1 MKQAIQFL
9 AFFILPFVL
18 FGQYTDET
26 TAGFIK
32 VKSGIS
38 APSTVVRGSSFTVS
52 FKLKE
57 TLGQSITV
65 QELALALHK
74 ENGAYVEDLK
84 KWTTSSYCSF
94 GANEEKN
101 FNFSANITSASV
113 IEGEYKLVLKLKI
126 NNAWLDIQVLS
137 STAMNPKSVY
147 VDVLAPTIVTSVS
160 NLNFGS
166 VEVGSSKTM
175 TYSVS
180 AQNLIADL
188 KLTAPTG
195 FQLQADGSL
204 WNQTLT
210 IPPSSDGSINNVTI
224 QVRFSPTQP
233 GPYNGL
239 ISHKSTGAN
248 TKNVNLSADGIEISS
263 YNIQTSANPSSG
275 GNPSGAGTYLRG
287 SVCHLNSNTNPGW
300 IFNGWYNLSGSLES
314 SNSNYTFTVTDN
326 RYLIAKFT
334 RNYNLSLQS
343 NGGGTGFI
351 KVNGASHALPFNA
364 TYQSGTQVTLE
375 AVPDQNHLFTG
386 WGGDLT
392 GVSNPTTLTMTSDK
406 VVNVG
411 FSAPLPDYT
420 LNISNT
426 GDGNGLIK
434 VNGASHALPFN
445 STFQSGSQVTLE
457 AVPDINNL
465 FTGWGGDLTGVSNPT
480 TLTMTS
486 DKFVNVGFSAPL
498 PDYTLNISNTG
509 DGNGSIKVNGIFYA
523 LPFNSTFQSGTQV
536 TLEAVPDQNHL
547 FTGWGGDLTGV
558 SNPTTITMTSDK
570 VVNVGF
576 SAPLPDYTLNISN
589 TGDGNGSIKVNG
601 IFYTLPFNSTFQS
614 GTQVTLEAVP
624 DLNNLFIGWSGDLTG
639 SSNPITLTMTSD
651 KVVNIGFSAPL
662 QEYHIY
668 LSKTGDGDG
677 IVLLN
682 GSMIPVLPCTLSVTA
697 TETVTFFALPDASS
711 LFSGWQGDLT
721 GTINPISF
729 TIASNMTIIVGFAST
744 VPVELISNSVTAVKN
759 NVNINW
765 STATETNAS
774 HFIIERKLS
783 DGEWFET
790 GNVRAAGTSTT
801 KKNYEFVDKNVAAG
815 KYFYRL
821 KQVDFDGRFQIFDA
835 FDIEVVTPVTIK
847 LDQNYPNPFN
857 PSTRIDFSIPVSAN
871 VTLDIFDIS
880 GQKVATVISGQM
892 NAGYHFVDF
901 DAAKYGLPIRYLCLQ
916 TLCRQIYL
924 NQEDD
929 TFKIGINSQVLFS

>member
-1 MKQAIQFL
+1 MKHAIQFL

-18 FGQYTDET
+18 FGQYTDAT

-74 ENGAYVEDLK
+74 ENGAYIEDLK

-180 AQNLIADL
+180 AQNLTADL

-204 WNQTLT
+204 WNPTLT

-224 QVRFSPTQP
+224 RVRFSPTQA

-239 ISHKSTGAN
+239 ITHKSTGAN
-248 TKNVNLSADGIEISS
+248 TKNVNLSADGIEIPS

-300 IFNGWYNLSGSLES
+300 IFNGWYNLSGNLES
-314 SNSNYTFTVTDN
+314 SNSTYTFTVTDN

-334 RNYNLSLQS
+334 LQPPPS
-343 NGGGTGFI
+343 YTVSVVSSPTEGGSVTGGGSFVLGSTCSVTASSATGYDF
-351 KVNGASHALPFNA
+351 VGWYDVSTGN
-364 TYQSGTQVTLE
+364 LE
-375 AVPDQNHLFTG
+375 
-386 WGGDLT
+386 
-392 GVSNPTTLTMTSDK
+392 
-406 VVNVG
+406 
-411 FSAPLPDYT
+411 
-420 LNISNT
+420 
-426 GDGNGLIK
+426 
-434 VNGASHALPFN
+434 
-445 STFQSGSQVTLE
+445 
-457 AVPDINNL
+457 
-465 FTGWGGDLTGVSNPT
+465 
-480 TLTMTS
+480 
-486 DKFVNVGFSAPL
+486 
-498 PDYTLNISNTG
+498 
-509 DGNGSIKVNGIFYA
+509 
-523 LPFNSTFQSGTQV
+523 
-536 TLEAVPDQNHL
+536 
-547 FTGWGGDLTGV
+547 
-558 SNPTTITMTSDK
+558 
-570 VVNVGF
+570 
-576 SAPLPDYTLNISN
+576 
-589 TGDGNGSIKVNG
+589 
-601 IFYTLPFNSTFQS
+601 
-614 GTQVTLEAVP
+614 
-624 DLNNLFIGWSGDLTG
+624 
-639 SSNPITLTMTSD
+639 SSNPSYSFIVYGNKYLSAHFSLQPPPSYTVSVVSSPTEGGSVTGGGSFVLGSTCSVTATSATGYD
-651 KVVNIGFSAPL
+651 FVGWYDVSTGNLESSNPSYSFIVYGNQQLVAKFEVEALPQYL
-662 QEYHIY
+662 IY

-711 LFSGWQGDLT
+711 LFTGWEGDLT
-721 GTINPISF
+721 GTTNPTSF

-744 VPVELISNSVTAVKN
+744 VPVELISYSVTAVSN
-759 NVNINW
+759 DVNIQW
-765 STATETNAS
+765 ATATETNAS

-801 KKNYEFVDKNVAAG
+801 TKNYDFVDKNVAAG

-892 NAGYHFVDF
+892 SAGYHFVNV
-901 DAAKYGLPIRYLCLQ
+901 DAAKYGMSSGTYVYRLSADKFTVIKKMILV
-916 TLCRQIYL
+916 
-924 NQEDD
+924 
-929 TFKIGINSQVLFS
+929 K